1 MQVLHNKNDE
11 HYNTLFFKDFM
22 NKKQAEEQLT
32 ILRKALAE
40 AKTET
45 EKEKITLEI
54 SKVIAICMSLNT
66 PLNRM
71 IQ

>member
-1 MQVLHNKNDE
+1 MQVLHNKTDE